1 MALSTAIFVGKAR
14 EWIPEFVEKAK
25 KLRVSAG
32 NEPTADLGP
41 LISKKAKERVLDL
54 VQSGINE
61 GAKLLLDG
69 RNIKVPGY
77 ENGNFVGPTIL
88 HEVKVNLIQYF
99 ILKNK
104 PTSFL
109 FSQICDVIKKKFLV
123 LYLFQWQLIHWI
135 KL

>member
-32 NEPTADLGP
+32 HEPTADLGP
-41 LISKKAKERVLDL
+41 LISKRAKQRVLEL
-54 VQSGINE
+54 VESGVNE

-77 ENGNFVGPTIL
+77 ENGNFVGPTVL
-88 HEVKVNLIQYF
+88 HDVKVKNYKQKKVQTPLFIYF
-99 ILKNK
+99 
-104 PTSFL
+104 F
-109 FSQICDVIKKKFLV
+109 V
-123 LYLFQWQLIHWI
+123 
-135 KL
+135 